1 MCCENRLLP
10 LKSCGNLWLEVFQM
24 QVIMDMRLRCTLLS
38 IVCVLFLCSSVGL
51 SEIVAEGVTLVP
63 LTNDGKSKAVAWAY
77 HGDWVAFVHQ
87 VGDSRQWQLHVMKP
101 DGSEA
106 KPACPVGDVFF
117 AEWSWAGDR
126 IVYEFSNASEGESQ
140 AAVYSYDINQNRSTT
155 VSPPYRRNNLD
166 ADDGPFWSPDDRYLA
181 YTVSVGLTHTPQVW
195 LIDAATQATWQLL
208 PERGQARDQRWSA
221 SVPPRLSLLVQ
232 AGGRWD
238 VVTVKPDGRGLVM
251 ITDIGSESLAARSP
265 RWSPVDDVVAF
276 TFDKDMTQSER
287 GRRCDAWVAR
297 ADGSVSTNL
306 TRASTPATENQLE
319 LDDPIWSWDGRYIL
333 FKGDRFDIQGNDI
346 PTLYLVDPNRG
357 GYQVLLTSHPRED
370 GTLDDFE
377 VFKWS
382 YDSTK
387 IALLTK
393 RSTIRNWGPDA
404 RSENRRTV
412 LSLYD
417 LVTRSVE
424 DLLVLSDE
432 QDRKQMEACEDR
444 DDGVANISWSP
455 DSQSLLVTISRI
467 ISKADSIVQ
476 PDVYRVDLPERLI
489 SPLARTCNG
498 PPIGLGA
505 PMAASEPS
513 GGQQQEQRPG
523 GTAAESAAP
532 EPSPADSGMVTQTIE
547 PSHMTVVEALASLPS
562 KYGQYVT
569 PNASRNLF
577 LFMGPA
583 ALLAELQRNLKLI
596 DTPATQILVDL
607 LAVELTDEANREL
620 GLDWTYAKG
629 RFGMFQPMGNA
640 IRDLSPD
647 ATLDGLTTYPGTGQ
661 VFYQGVGRLPEEFFV
676 RLNALVQDGK
686 GTILTNPRTVAVSG
700 QEAMIQIRKTL
711 NYFFNEGYDVS
722 GRPIVK
728 KSDISA
734 DTQGRITPTL
744 LADGR
749 ISMAVSV
756 KVGSFTFTP
765 DAGLPEQVN
774 RESTTTVIVREGQT
788 LVIGGLR
795 EQEMSQAVVKV
806 PVLGDMPLIGPL
818 FRKTQKATRN
828 SVLTLFITPH
838 VLLPDAPSPNW
849 PQLDPNDHTIQP
861 IMRESVSQDDGAHGE
876 G

>member
-1 MCCENRLLP
+1 MHVILCNRP
-10 LKSCGNLWLEVFQM
+10 
-24 QVIMDMRLRCTLLS
+24 RCALLS
-38 IVCVLFLCSSVGL
+38 IFCVLLFSCSVGL
-51 SEIVAEGVTLVP
+51 SEIIAEGVTLVP

-77 HGDWVAFVHQ
+77 HGDWVAFVRQ
-87 VGDSRQWQLHVMKP
+87 VGDSAQWQLHVMKA
-101 DGSEA
+101 DGSEV

-126 IVYEFSNASEGESQ
+126 IVYEFSNTPEGESQ
-140 AAVYSYDINQNRSTT
+140 GAVYIYDIKQNRSTT
-155 VSPPYRRNNLD
+155 ISPPYRRNNFD

-181 YTVSVGLTHTPQVW
+181 YKVRVGLTETRQVW
-195 LIDAATQATWQLL
+195 LFDTATQSTWQLL
-208 PERGQARDQRWSA
+208 PERGQGKDQRWSA

-232 AGGRWD
+232 AGGAWD
-238 VVTVKPDGRGLVM
+238 LVTVKPDATDLVM
-251 ITDIGSESLAARSP
+251 LTDIGSESLDVGGP

-287 GRRCDAWVAR
+287 GQRCDAWIAR
-297 ADGSVSTNL
+297 GDGSDARNL
-306 TRASTPATENQLE
+306 THASTPATENQLK
-319 LDDPIWSWDGRYIL
+319 LDDPIWSWGGRYIL

-393 RSTIRNWGPDA
+393 RSTVRNWGPDS
-404 RSENRRTV
+404 REENRRTV
-412 LSLYD
+412 LTLYD
-417 LVTRSVE
+417 MVTRHVE
-424 DLLVLSDE
+424 DLLTLSDE
-432 QDRKQMEACEDR
+432 QDRKQIEACEDR
-444 DDGVANISWSP
+444 DDGVVNISWSP
-455 DSQSLLVTISRI
+455 DSRSLFITISKI
-467 ISKADSIVQ
+467 ISKADGIMQ

-489 SPLARTCNG
+489 SPLARACDG
-498 PPIGLGA
+498 PPIGRA
-505 PMAASEPS
+505 TPMVASVPSAGQGQEQLSPGTTPKPTALEPS
-513 GGQQQEQRPG
+513 
-523 GTAAESAAP
+523 SK
-532 EPSPADSGMVTQTIE
+532 DSGIVIRTIE
-547 PSHMTVVEALASLPS
+547 PLHMTVEEALSSLPS
-562 KYGQYVT
+562 KYAQYIT
-569 PNASRNLF
+569 ANSSRNLF

-583 ALLAELQRNLKLI
+583 ELLAELQNSLKLI

-607 LAVELTDEANREL
+607 LAVELTDEATREL

-661 VFYQGVGRLPEEFFV
+661 FFYQGVGRLPEEFFV
-676 RLNALVQDGK
+676 RLNALIKDGK

-774 RESTTTVIVREGQT
+774 RESTTMVVVREGQT

-795 EQEMSQAVVKV
+795 QQEMSEAVIKV
-806 PVLGDMPLIGPL
+806 PLLADVPLIGPL
-818 FRKTQKATRN
+818 FRKTQKVARN

-849 PQLDPNDHTIQP
+849 PQLDANDHTIQP
-861 IMRESVSQDDGAHGE
+861 IMRESPSQNDGARSKD
-876 G
+876 

>member
-1 MCCENRLLP
+1 
-10 LKSCGNLWLEVFQM
+10 M
-24 QVIMDMRLRCTLLS
+24 QVMIGNRLRCVLFATF
-38 IVCVLFLCSSVGL
+38 CVLLLACPAGL
-51 SEIVAEGVTLVP
+51 SAIIAEGVTLVP
-63 LTNDGKSKAVAWAY
+63 LTDDGKSRAVAWAW
-77 HGDWVAFVHQ
+77 HGDRVALVRQ
-87 VGDSRQWQLHVMKP
+87 VGNSSQWQLHVMKS
-101 DGSEA
+101 DGTEV

-126 IVYEFSNASEGESQ
+126 IAYEFSNATEDESQ
-140 AAVYSYDINQNRSTT
+140 GAAYIYNISENRSIAI
-155 VSPPYRRNNLD
+155 SPPYRRSNFD
-166 ADDGPFWSPDDRYLA
+166 ADDGPYWSPDDRYLA
-181 YTVSVGLTHTPQVW
+181 YKLRLGLTQTRQIW
-195 LIDAATQATWQLL
+195 LFDTVTDRTWHLL
-208 PERGQARDQRWSA
+208 PERGEGKDQRWSA
-221 SVPPRLSLLVQ
+221 SLPPRLSLLV
-232 AGGRWD
+232 AASGNYD
-238 VVTVKPDGRGLVM
+238 VVTANPDGTGLVM
-251 ITDIGSESLAARSP
+251 ITDIGSESLRAGDA

-287 GRRCDAWVAR
+287 GQRCDAWVAR
-297 ADGSVSTNL
+297 ADGSDARNL
-306 TRASTPATENQLE
+306 TRASSPATENQLE
-319 LDDPIWSWDGRYIL
+319 LDNPHWSWDGRYIL
-333 FKGDRFDIQGNDI
+333 SKGDRFDIQGNGID
-346 PTLYLVDPNRG
+346 TLYLIDPNSG
-357 GYQVLLTSHPRED
+357 GYKVLLTSYPQKD

-377 VFKWS
+377 AMKWS

-387 IALLTK
+387 IAFLTK
-393 RSTIRNWGPDA
+393 RSTVRNWGPDS
-404 RSENRRTV
+404 RSENQRTALTV
-412 LSLYD
+412 YD
-417 LVTRSVE
+417 MTTGKAE
-424 DLLVLSDE
+424 DLLLLSDE
-432 QDRKQMEACEDR
+432 QDRKQIEASDDRED
-444 DDGVANISWSP
+444 GTVNISWSP
-455 DSQSLLVTISRI
+455 DSRSLLITISKI
-467 ISKADSIVQ
+467 ISQADRILQ
-476 PDVYRVDLPERLI
+476 PDVYRLDLPQRLI
-489 SPLARTCNG
+489 SPLARACDG
-498 PPIGLGA
+498 PPMGRISSMSADVTQAGKQPEQSSAGTT
-505 PMAASEPS
+505 PEP
-513 GGQQQEQRPG
+513 
-523 GTAAESAAP
+523 AAP
-532 EPSPADSGMVTQTIE
+532 EPSSKDSGIVSRTIE

-569 PNASRNLF
+569 SNISRNLL

-583 ALLAELQRNLKLI
+583 ELLAELQNNLKLI

-607 LAVELTDEANREL
+607 LAVELTDEATREL

-661 VFYQGVGRLPEEFFV
+661 FFYQGVGRLPEEFFV

-749 ISMAVSV
+749 ISMVVSV

-774 RESTTTVIVREGQT
+774 RESTTTVNVREGQT

-795 EQEMSQAVVKV
+795 QQEMTEAVIKV
-806 PVLGDMPLIGPL
+806 PILGDLPLIGTL

-838 VLLPDAPSPNW
+838 VLLPDAPAPNW
-849 PQLDPNDHTIQP
+849 PQLDADDHKIQP
-861 IMRESVSQDDGAHGE
+861 IMNDAPSQDDGARSE
-876 G
+876 D